1 MEIIWTY
8 NTELKKLWNEISI
21 SIFLFYTQMCFIMS
35 IREDDN
41 NEYNK
46 EYKYRKK
53 KKNNNIL
60 IQKH

>member
-1 MEIIWTY
+1 M
-8 NTELKKLWNEISI
+8 KKLWNEISI